1 MELTEVSEKNRV
13 VVFTGDLSYSVRRGI
28 LEVDR
33 LNPDLMWLVVLH
45 APSKSFS
52 TLLSNQYINLKRNG
66 WRWIPCSG
74 AEIVNKLTSKLA
86 RKLGL
91 KVGKVTGL
99 SPASLSDMPNL
110 EVLVVNDLHDSETLN
125 KVQAYKPKLGLS
137 LAAPILKST
146 IFSIPE
152 MDTINLHKGHLP
164 YYRGMPPAF
173 WELWNNEKNV
183 GCSVHWVE
191 EKLDAGAVLQ
201 KALVPI
207 VEYSTLR
214 GLQLRLDEVGVELTA
229 KAVTNVLA
237 GDYEGVPQA
246 QGGNTYRKPTLRQQ
260 AVLKRRL
267 QHHERSVM
275 NSGKTYVKNT
285 VAYSMFL
292 FSRLLVSRAAPRITV
307 ILYHRVTDEVR
318 DNLTVGVEQ
327 FDRQMGLLK
336 KYFHVLSIDEVMNSG
351 KIAPSK
357 KPMVCV
363 TFDDGYLDNYSN
375 AAPILMKHGLP
386 AAFFISTGIVNST
399 NSFPHDDRRGNAE
412 IPKMTWDD
420 LRKMKEWGFTIGS
433 HTVNHIDCAAE
444 AEERVLEELQ
454 ESRDELKEQLGLS
467 GMLFA
472 YPYGGKQHM
481 TEQRLALV
489 KQEGY
494 SGCLSAYGG
503 VNINSVDRFN
513 VLRRGIHWEF
523 SDQAFLLES
532 MGVR

>member
-1 MELTEVSEKNRV
+1 MSKKNRL

-33 LNPDLMWLVVLH
+33 LNPDLMWLVVHH
-45 APSKSFS
+45 APTKSFS
-52 TLLSNQYINLKRNG
+52 TLLGNQYTNLKKNG
-66 WRWIPCSG
+66 WRWIPYAG
-74 AEIVNKLTSKLA
+74 AEIVNKLAFKLA
-86 RKLGL
+86 AKLGFN
-91 KVGKVTGL
+91 VGKVTRL
-99 SPASLSDMPNL
+99 SPASLSEMPNL
-110 EVLVVNDLHDSETLN
+110 DVLIVNDLHDSDTLN
-125 KVQAYKPKLGLS
+125 KVRLYKPKLGLS
-137 LAAPILKST
+137 LAAPILKPT

-152 MDTINLHKGHLP
+152 EGTINLHKGCLP

-173 WELWNNEKNV
+173 WELWNNEKDV

-201 KALVPI
+201 EGLVPI
-207 VEYSTLR
+207 AEYSTLR

-229 KAVTNVLA
+229 KAVTSVLA
-237 GDYEGVPQA
+237 GDYEDVPQA

-267 QHHERSVM
+267 LHCERSVM
-275 NSGKTYVKNT
+275 KNGKRFVKNT
-285 VAYSMFL
+285 IAYSMFQ
-292 FSRLLVSRAAPRITV
+292 FSRLFVNKAAPRITV
-307 ILYHRVTDEVR
+307 ILYHRVTDDVR

-336 KYFHVLSIDEVMNSG
+336 KYFHVLSIDEVMNSE
-351 KIAPSK
+351 KITPSK
-357 KPMVCV
+357 KPRVCV

-386 AAFFISTGIVNST
+386 AAFFVSTGIVNSD
-399 NSFPHDDRRGNAE
+399 NSFPHDDRRGNAD

-444 AEERVLEELQ
+444 TDQRVLEELQ
-454 ESRDELKEQLGLS
+454 ESREVLKEQLGLS
-467 GMLFA
+467 DMLFA
-472 YPYGGKQHM
+472 YPYGGRQHM
-481 TEQRLALV
+481 TEQRLELIR
-489 KQEGY
+489 QEGY

-503 VNINSVDRFN
+503 VNINTVDRFN